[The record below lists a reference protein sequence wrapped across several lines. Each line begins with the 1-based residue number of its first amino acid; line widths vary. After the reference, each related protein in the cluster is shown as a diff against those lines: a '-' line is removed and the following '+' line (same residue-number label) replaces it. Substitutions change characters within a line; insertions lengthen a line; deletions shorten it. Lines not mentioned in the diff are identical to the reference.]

1 MPSASVTAPT
11 RIFSQSASV
20 TGLVSTT
27 PFLLI
32 TVPTESNTKS
42 EAGSIMS
49 RISSFTETTGFKSP
63 QSSGGRGGAGAAFDE
78 HALVHTD
85 SRTNIDE
92 FLSNFTDLDPVAVY
106 STYCGAS
113 MTLRPIGIVR

>member
-20 TGLVSTT
+20 TGLVSMT

-49 RISSFTETTGFKSP
+49 RISSFTDTTGFKSP
-63 QSSGGRGGAGAAFDE
+63 QSSGARAGAAAGAAFDE
-78 HALVHTD
+78 HALVHTHR
-85 SRTNIDE
+85 RTSIDE
-92 FLSNFTDLDPVAVY
+92 FLSNLTKMDPVAV
-106 STYCGAS
+106 
-113 MTLRPIGIVR
+113 